1 MFSRASKVSSLRLVN
16 YPTCLPPLS
25 STTSRLVSSRA
36 STGHSNSALSL
47 DPSYERLLQDI
58 DISLKKHKLQSPAPH
73 RELEVIASESVSQ
86 AHQIKPEEWT
96 ALDAVS
102 ENLLRIEEDD
112 KEHRKSP
119 AALFGSSQIGAVVI
133 PLELQ
138 SSINLLIAGGRIL
151 SLHSN

>member
-1 MFSRASKVSSLRLVN
+1 MFSRASKVSSLRLGN
-16 YPTCLPPLS
+16 YPPCLLPLS

-36 STGHSNSALSL
+36 SSHSNSALNL

-58 DISLKKHKLQSPAPH
+58 DISLKKHKLQPPIPH
-73 RELEVIASESVSQ
+73 RELEVVAGESVSK

-102 ENLLRIEEDD
+102 ENLLHIEEDD
-112 KEHRKSP
+112 KERRKSP
-119 AALFGSSQIGAVVI
+119 AALFGSNQIGTVVI

-138 SSINLLIAGGRIL
+138 SSINLLIAGERIL
-151 SLHSN
+151 PVRLN